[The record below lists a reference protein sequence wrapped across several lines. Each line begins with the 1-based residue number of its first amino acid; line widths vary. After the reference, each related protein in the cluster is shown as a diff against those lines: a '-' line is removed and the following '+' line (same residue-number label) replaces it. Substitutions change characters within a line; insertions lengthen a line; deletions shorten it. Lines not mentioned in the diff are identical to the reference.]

1 MSPRFDGC
9 LAPSA
14 RILVQDRALRAIVQ
28 HLTRSFAWIVACA
41 VALVIAA
48 PASAPAQTPGGVAY
62 FPNTRAPVQIARE
75 VNLQRA
81 AQAGVVKLESKGGG
95 EGDAVSLELTGK
107 QIPGDV
113 TVTVRAEFTVPDRLD
128 EENRAA
134 VRDGLAEI
142 AAKTE
147 AELNRIAYKS
157 SGGDTIRFK
166 VQYQYRDPN
175 TPPDLGYHQVRLVNP
190 TRDLAE
196 PDPDYRSNVEG
207 LGKPNVS
214 EEALDATF
222 TFGDLASPSSLAH
235 ESLHLIGLDDRYS
248 DFYRAGGQDYPLPR
262 TGMSPADV
270 RSWARAHKPRL
281 AAPPSGKVIQKNLK
295 GVDRCDVMGTGFES
309 ACRRITQRDLDWL
322 ASQAGLQV
330 TAEPGDLLLN
340 KDPSRQNFGV
350 AYRSVVFAGPG
361 ETTVANGVAVY
372 CLDHDRLF
380 PFGGGFDV
388 GAKSTELPGYEGV
401 ARLLAL
407 NATIQPS
414 LTESVAG
421 MQAAIWNLTDA
432 SPLETS
438 GTAEA
443 SRALM
448 AQAGVA
454 EDSVPGGLP
463 ALGNPNAG
471 SPSTTTVGAA
481 GAVLPSVPARD
492 VTPALVRLD
501 AAQLYPARLRAG
513 RRVYGDLALTVG
525 GRAEQV
531 AVRVERRAGRRW
543 RKVRTFA
550 ARPLDTEVTPVSLA
564 FGRLRAG
571 AYRLVVSVSGRI
583 GAPAVKRVSF
593 RVRG

>member
-1 MSPRFDGC
+1 MPPRFDGC

-214 EEALDATF
+214 EEAFDATF

-330 TAEPGDLLLN
+330 TAEPGTF
-340 KDPSRQNFGV
+340 S
-350 AYRSVVFAGPG
+350 
-361 ETTVANGVAVY
+361 
-372 CLDHDRLF
+372 
-380 PFGGGFDV
+380 
-388 GAKSTELPGYEGV
+388 STRIPRG
-401 ARLLAL
+401 R
-407 NATIQPS
+407 TS
-414 LTESVAG
+414 
-421 MQAAIWNLTDA
+421 A
-432 SPLETS
+432 SPTGRWS
-438 GTAEA
+438 SRGPARPPWPTA
-443 SRALM
+443 SRSTA
-448 AQAGVA
+448 
-454 EDSVPGGLP
+454 
-463 ALGNPNAG
+463 
-471 SPSTTTVGAA
+471 STTTGSSRSAA
-481 GAVLPSVPARD
+481 ASTSAPRAPSCPDTRAWRGCWRS
-492 VTPALVRLD
+492 TPRSS
-501 AAQLYPARLRAG
+501 RA
-513 RRVYGDLALTVG
+513 
-525 GRAEQV
+525 
-531 AVRVERRAGRRW
+531 
-543 RKVRTFA
+543 
-550 ARPLDTEVTPVSLA
+550 
-564 FGRLRAG
+564 
-571 AYRLVVSVSGRI
+571 
-583 GAPAVKRVSF
+583 
-593 RVRG
+593 

>member
-1 MSPRFDGC
+1 MSP
-9 LAPSA
+9 S
-14 RILVQDRALRAIVQ
+14 
-28 HLTRSFAWIVACA
+28 
-41 VALVIAA
+41 
-48 PASAPAQTPGGVAY
+48 
-62 FPNTRAPVQIARE
+62 
-75 VNLQRA
+75 
-81 AQAGVVKLESKGGG
+81 
-95 EGDAVSLELTGK
+95 EL
-107 QIPGDV
+107 
-113 TVTVRAEFTVPDRLD
+113 
-128 EENRAA
+128 
-134 VRDGLAEI
+134 
-142 AAKTE
+142 
-147 AELNRIAYKS
+147 
-157 SGGDTIRFK
+157 
-166 VQYQYRDPN
+166 
-175 TPPDLGYHQVRLVNP
+175 
-190 TRDLAE
+190 
-196 PDPDYRSNVEG
+196 
-207 LGKPNVS
+207 
-214 EEALDATF
+214 
-222 TFGDLASPSSLAH
+222 
-235 ESLHLIGLDDRYS
+235 
-248 DFYRAGGQDYPLPR
+248 
-262 TGMSPADV
+262 

-281 AAPPSGKVIQKNLK
+281 AAPPSGKVIEKNLK
-295 GVDRCDVMGTGFES
+295 GVDRCDVMGVGFES
-309 ACRRITQRDLDWL
+309 ACRRIAQRDLDWL

-350 AYRSVVFAGPG
+350 AYRSVVFAAPG

-438 GTAEA
+438 ETADA

-448 AQAGVA
+448 AQAAVA

-471 SPSTTTVGAA
+471 SPATATVGAA
-481 GAVLPSVPARD
+481 GAVLPPVAAQA
-492 VTPALVRLD
+492 VTPAVVRLD

-525 GRAEQV
+525 GRAEKV

-550 ARPLDTEVTPVSLA
+550 ERPLDTEVSPVSLA
-564 FGRLRAG
+564 FGPLRAG
-571 AYRLVVSVSGRI
+571 AYRLVVSVSGSI

-593 RVRG
+593 RVRR

>member
-1 MSPRFDGC
+1 M
-9 LAPSA
+9 
-14 RILVQDRALRAIVQ
+14 
-28 HLTRSFAWIVACA
+28 
-41 VALVIAA
+41 
-48 PASAPAQTPGGVAY
+48 
-62 FPNTRAPVQIARE
+62 
-75 VNLQRA
+75 
-81 AQAGVVKLESKGGG
+81 
-95 EGDAVSLELTGK
+95 
-107 QIPGDV
+107 
-113 TVTVRAEFTVPDRLD
+113 
-128 EENRAA
+128 
-134 VRDGLAEI
+134 
-142 AAKTE
+142 
-147 AELNRIAYKS
+147 
-157 SGGDTIRFK
+157 
-166 VQYQYRDPN
+166 
-175 TPPDLGYHQVRLVNP
+175 
-190 TRDLAE
+190 
-196 PDPDYRSNVEG
+196 
-207 LGKPNVS
+207 
-214 EEALDATF
+214 
-222 TFGDLASPSSLAH
+222 
-235 ESLHLIGLDDRYS
+235 
-248 DFYRAGGQDYPLPR
+248 
-262 TGMSPADV
+262 
-270 RSWARAHKPRL
+270 
-281 AAPPSGKVIQKNLK
+281 
-295 GVDRCDVMGTGFES
+295 
-309 ACRRITQRDLDWL
+309 
-322 ASQAGLQV
+322 QV

-388 GAKSTELPGYEGV
+388 GAKSAELPGYEGV

-438 GTAEA
+438 GTADA

-471 SPSTTTVGAA
+471 SPDTTTVGAA
-481 GAVLPSVPARD
+481 GAVLPPVPAKV

-571 AYRLVVSVSGRI
+571 SYRLVVSVSGRI